1 MNNTFELYARF
12 FNIRA
17 NVKNVMSWFFFKK
30 DELSSIIYITKDK
43 EQDELKLFKNQN
55 IYVFRTIFNT

>member
-1 MNNTFELYARF
+1 
-12 FNIRA
+12 
-17 NVKNVMSWFFFKK
+17 MSWFFFKK

-43 EQDELKLFKNQN
+43 EQDELKFFKNQN

>member
-1 MNNTFELYARF
+1 M
-12 FNIRA
+12 
-17 NVKNVMSWFFFKK
+17 VFFKK